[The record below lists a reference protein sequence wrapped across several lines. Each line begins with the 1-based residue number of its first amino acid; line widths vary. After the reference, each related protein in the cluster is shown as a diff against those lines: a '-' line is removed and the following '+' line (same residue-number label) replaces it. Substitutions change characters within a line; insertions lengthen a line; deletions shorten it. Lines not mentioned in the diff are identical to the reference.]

1 MPDQPVP
8 GRSDLFELRL
18 HQDDVP
24 SPPVASAEAEALGP
38 WFGHYLAEQSPP
50 LLPELRL
57 WLLSGRVDLNAR
69 CSELLAGGYAP
80 YWAFCWGS
88 GQALARHVLDHPQL
102 VAGKV
107 VVDFGAGSGVAAVAA
122 ARAGAARVIAVD
134 NDPQAR
140 RVLPLNA
147 ALNGVELTV
156 AAELPVDCEV
166 LLASDV
172 LYEAPL
178 ARLLQAEC
186 DAGRDVYV
194 ADPHRSGGA
203 RLVATPFAAIS
214 ATTFPDVD
222 YPICTAF
229 LYRLAA
235 NGAPIPFLG
244 RVETSGA
251 S

>member
-1 MPDQPVP
+1 MQ
-8 GRSDLFELRL
+8 R
-18 HQDDVP
+18 
-24 SPPVASAEAEALGP
+24 
-38 WFGHYLAEQSPP
+38 PP
-50 LLPELRL
+50 LLPELEL
-57 WLLSGRVDLNAR
+57 WLLSGHVDLNAR

-88 GQALARHVLDHPQL
+88 GQALARHVLDHPEL

-107 VVDFGAGSGVAAVAA
+107 VIDFGAGSGVTAVAA

-134 NDPQAR
+134 NDPRAQ

-156 AAELPVDCEV
+156 AAELPADGDV

-172 LYEAPL
+172 LYEEPL
-178 ARLLQAEC
+178 ARLLQREC
-186 DAGRDVYV
+186 DAGREVYV

-203 RLVATPFAAIS
+203 RLAATPFAALP

-229 LYRLAA
+229 LYRLVA
-235 NGAPIPFLG
+235 NAESIPFLG
-244 RVETSGA
+244 RGEPSSA